1 MMVSTTKTGDKT
13 FIPAVLVLMTLLLC
27 SGCYGKKDYTGDY
40 PELYTVAIHSIPG
53 NQGYDEHPEFFYSS
67 GVEVLGEDN
76 YGRILFFYYE
86 YKMCA
91 ILVCQKADRDY
102 AYFYPDY
109 NFIAASKQKDPSVP
123 EDYFTSDEIEALK
136 EINDWNREPDESKYI
151 RARITT
157 TKSNGPVKDKT
168 VMEFY
173 TEILGSDVS
182 TRTRSGVK
190 YLTTD
195 EYGRSIYLGY
205 GTYGSS
211 RVVCLLFNPDGT
223 YDATNGAL
231 EITRDELYGCQDR
244 LKEFKKLN
252 GWNTP

>member
-1 MMVSTTKTGDKT
+1 MLKSILKTGGT
-13 FIPAVLVLMTLLLC
+13 AFIPAVLALMTLLLC

-40 PELYTVAIHSIPG
+40 PELYTAAIHSIPG
-53 NQGYDEHPEFFYSS
+53 NQGYDEHPEFFFSS
-67 GVEVLGEDN
+67 TVEVLDEDD
-76 YGRILFFYYE
+76 YGRVLFVYCEHEIY
-86 YKMCA
+86 A
-91 ILVCQKADRDY
+91 VLVCQKADGDY
-102 AYFYPDY
+102 VYFYPDY
-109 NFIAASKQKDPSVP
+109 NYIAASKQKYPTMP
-123 EDYFTSDEIEALK
+123 EDYFTGDEIEALK
-136 EINDWNREPDESKYI
+136 EINDWNMEPDESKYI
-151 RARITT
+151 SVRITT

-211 RVVCLLFNPDGT
+211 RVVALLFDPDGT
-223 YDATNGAL
+223 YDAKNGVM
-231 EITRDELYGCQDR
+231 EMTRDDLYDCQDR
-244 LKEFKKLN
+244 LKEFKKVN

>member
-1 MMVSTTKTGDKT
+1 MLKSTLITGGT
-13 FIPAVLVLMTLLLC
+13 AFIPAVLALMTLLLC

-53 NQGYDEHPEFFYSS
+53 NQGYDEHPEFFFSS
-67 GVEVLGEDN
+67 TVEVLDEDD
-76 YGRILFFYYE
+76 YGRVLFVYCEHEIY
-86 YKMCA
+86 A
-91 ILVCQKADRDY
+91 VLVCQKADGDY
-102 AYFYPDY
+102 VYFYPDY
-109 NFIAASKQKDPSVP
+109 NYIAASKQKYPAMP
-123 EDYFTSDEIEALK
+123 EDYFAGDEIEALK
-136 EINDWNREPDESKYI
+136 EINDWNMEPDESKYI
-151 RARITT
+151 SARITT

-182 TRTRSGVK
+182 TRKWSRIK
-190 YLTTD
+190 YQTTD

-211 RVVCLLFNPDGT
+211 RVVFLLFNPDGT
-223 YDATNGAL
+223 YDAINGVM
-231 EITRDELYGCQDR
+231 EITRDELFGCQDR

-252 GWNTP
+252 GWNAP